1 MSRWPWPGG
10 DARAKAQFGAAIKR
24 HDFHAAEVYGRDL
37 LARHP
42 RQPRV
47 RIRLA
52 HVLEHLGRPDEA
64 HATIA
69 GGVGRKLSS
78 AISATIGQMYAD
90 FGIATELADA
100 WRFIPRG
107 MSAVCSIEHPN
118 ASISGVP
125 LITKV
130 VTLGSPKVTREI
142 DFYTRLTRQ
151 STELR
156 ALAPRLVDYRSVEG
170 SPRHAVLT
178 LEMIVG
184 RRPSVLD
191 VGLVRDGWIRLSRG
205 SDELVRAGLMLHRSR
220 WRDHARRTAARTLR
234 RSVLYPES
242 FAWIHTRR
250 AGLDLFD
257 AILLRLRT
265 RRAAA
270 RAIAAA
276 EHLRAFWFDH
286 DLPNRVQPDHHYA
299 LVHGDFHE
307 ANLIVD
313 EASGEC
319 RVIDWESA
327 SWGPPALDITSFAAG
342 LSRVGFDHL
351 EQAGLLSCD
360 DLETAPLALRHP
372 LAPVLLVVT
381 LLTRWLGQ
389 RSVAQLDDAFDRT
402 VAPALEWVSRWR
414 PG

>member
-1 MSRWPWPGG
+1 MSRWSWPGA
-10 DARAKAQFGAAIKR
+10 DPRVKAKFGAAIKR
-24 HDFHAAEVYGRDL
+24 HDFHAAEAFGREL

-52 HVLEHLGRPDEA
+52 HVLEHLGRPEEA

-69 GGVGRKLSS
+69 SGVGRGLSS
-78 AISATIGQMYAD
+78 AISATIAKMYGD

-107 MSAVCSIEHPN
+107 MSAVCSIEHRN
-118 ASISGVP
+118 ASVDGVP
-125 LITKV
+125 LISKV
-130 VTLGSPKVTREI
+130 VTPSSSKVAREV
-142 DFYTRLTRQ
+142 DFYTRIARH

-170 SPRHAVLT
+170 SPRHAMLT
-178 LEMIVG
+178 LEMIAG

-191 VGLVRDGWIRLSRG
+191 FGVVRDGWIRLARG
-205 SDELVRAGLMLHRSR
+205 SDELVRVGLTLQRSR
-220 WRDHARRTAARTLR
+220 WRDQARRTAARTLR
-234 RSVLYPES
+234 QSVLYPES

-250 AGLDLFD
+250 AGIDLFD
-257 AILLRLRT
+257 AILVRLRT
-265 RRAAA
+265 RRATA

-276 EHLRAFWFDH
+276 EYLRAFWFDR
-286 DLPNRVQPDHHYA
+286 DLPTRVRPQQHYA
-299 LVHGDFHE
+299 FLHGDFHE

-313 EASGEC
+313 DANGAC

-351 EQAGLLSCD
+351 EQVGLLSCHD
-360 DLETAPLALRHP
+360 VADAPLALRHP

-381 LLTRWLGQ
+381 LLARWLGQ
-389 RSVAQLDDAFDRT
+389 RSVELQEDAFDRT
-402 VAPALEWVSRWR
+402 IAPAIEWVSRWQ